1 MTKLLFI
8 GDITGQVALDYLEVR
23 LPALI
28 ADHQPDF
35 IVANDENEAIT
46 SHPLSPG
53 RCGMT
58 PEGVARLFALGV
70 DVITG
75 GNHSWDGP
83 YGRTIHDDPRI
94 LRPMNFGTHAPGRGS
109 TIIEKAGVRLGVIN
123 LVSRTALTGAD
134 APFEFF
140 ERQMQIWDNQVDA
153 VLVDF
158 HGESV
163 TEKQTFAW
171 AVDGQATA
179 VLGTHTHVA
188 TLDTRILPHGTAY
201 VTDVGMT
208 GPSGGMQGY
217 DPALFANMMRLRLPS
232 DDPYQLAS
240 GPVEL
245 GAVLVEFEGRHT
257 TRIERIQP

>member
-1 MTKLLFI
+1 MTRLLFI
-8 GDITGQVALDYLEVR
+8 GDITGEVALDYLETR

-28 ADHQPDF
+28 AEYQPDF
-35 IVANDENEAIT
+35 IIANDENEAIG
-46 SHPLSPG
+46 SHPLAPG
-53 RCGMT
+53 TCGMT

-83 YGRTIHDDPRI
+83 HGRSIHEDLRI
-94 LRPMNFGTHAPGRGS
+94 LRPMNFGSYVPGRGS
-109 TIIEKAGVRLGVIN
+109 TMITKTGVRLGIIN
-123 LVSRTALTGAD
+123 LVSRTALPGAD

-140 ERQMQIWDNQVDA
+140 ERQLHAWEGQVDA

-171 AVDGQATA
+171 AVDGHATA
-179 VLGTHTHVA
+179 VVGTHTHVA
-188 TLDTRILPHGTAY
+188 TLDARILPGGTAY
-201 VTDVGMT
+201 VTDAGMT

-217 DPALFANMMRLRLPS
+217 DPMLFVNSMKLRLPS
-232 DDPYQLAS
+232 GDPYKLV
-240 GPVEL
+240 GGLVEL
-245 GAVLVEFEGRHT
+245 GAMLVEFEGRRA
-257 TRIERIQP
+257 TRIERIRP